1 MGVLAPLG
9 LVLACGV
16 EPRSCD
22 LDSSA
27 IVVHATITDADHGVE
42 VEIEL
47 EAAGEDDSPG
57 TPLTLCPETGEQ
69 LRVNN
74 RSTKQVRAL
83 GHVYYTLEF
92 PEPEATYTIEYVR
105 DDETLTLELD
115 MPPTF
120 EILAPSEDEII
131 PRSQPIP
138 VEWSPT
144 WPDHAI
150 AIGVEDRVGSDC
162 LEGLGYSTEVDD
174 LGSATIGAY
183 MIEAG
188 KADAET
194 CKAWVAITRTSIGS
208 YPDGLHE
215 GGTVE
220 GYVKR
225 RRRFLSSG

>member
-1 MGVLAPLG
+1 
-9 LVLACGV
+9 
-16 EPRSCD
+16 
-22 LDSSA
+22 
-27 IVVHATITDADHGVE
+27 
-42 VEIEL
+42 
-47 EAAGEDDSPG
+47 
-57 TPLTLCPETGEQ
+57 
-69 LRVNN
+69 
-74 RSTKQVRAL
+74 
-83 GHVYYTLEF
+83 
-92 PEPEATYTIEYVR
+92 VR

-138 VEWSPT
+138 VEWTPT

-194 CKAWVAITRTSIGS
+194 CKAWVAITRTSVGS